1 MKASKLLLDTMRIQS
16 KSYKSENM
24 EKFIINNLNAM
35 DLGHSRDKYGNIYVT
50 KGDAD
55 LYPTMVSHID
65 TVHDINYN
73 AELVQLNDM
82 LLAVDNKTAER
93 YGIGGDDK
101 VGVYITLSMLDAFD
115 NFKAVFFKDEE
126 VGCIGSSNADFSFFD
141 DSTIVLECDRRGFG
155 DFVTSISGT
164 KLSDDTLIN
173 DIQDILDVYKRTTCS
188 GGITDVG
195 EIADKNEVQVANMS
209 CGYYDPHSD
218 NEYILVSE
226 VESTKDMCYN
236 ILHRTKDKRYT
247 IALDERVTFDYGM
260 YGGYR
265 GLGNYGAYGTYDH
278 IDSTPSKVNAN
289 ISQSYYEADN
299 MKITNE
305 CPCCSANSV
314 WYDDYEEQYF
324 CMDCHTYVEYEHQD
338 VYIDD
343 NVMGELTWQELNA
356 VDNILF
362 DASYGLEH
370 MEEFKKDV
378 EPKHTKN
385 VL

>member
-16 KSYKSENM
+16 KSYKSEHM
-24 EKFIINNLNAM
+24 EKFIVDQINAM

-50 KGDAD
+50 KGNAD

-82 LLAVDNKTAER
+82 LMAVDNKTAER

-126 VGCIGSSNADFSFFD
+126 VGCIGSSKADFSFFD
-141 DSTIVLECDRRGFG
+141 DSTIVLECDRKGID
-155 DFVTSISGT
+155 DFVTSIGGT
-164 KLSDDTLIN
+164 KLSDETFIT

-195 EIADKNEVQVANMS
+195 EIAEKNTVQVANMS

-218 NEYILVSE
+218 NEYIKVSE
-226 VESTKDMCYN
+226 VESTKDMCFN

-247 IALDERVTFDYGM
+247 IELEDRVSFDYM

-265 GLGNYGAYGTYDH
+265 GYNYGTYGAYNHMET
-278 IDSTPSKVNAN
+278 IPSETTIKS
-289 ISQSYYEADN
+289 SQSFYHSDN
-299 MKITNE
+299 LKITNS
-305 CPCCSANSV
+305 CPCCDAHDV

-324 CMDCHTYVEYEHQD
+324 CMGCHSYVNFEDED

-343 NVMGELTWQELNA
+343 EEMQNITDSDLNVI
-356 VDNILF
+356 DNMLY
-362 DASYGLEH
+362 DASFQLDH
-370 MEEFKKDV
+370 MVEFKKDV
-378 EPKHTKN
+378 EPKFIKN
-385 VL
+385 VQ